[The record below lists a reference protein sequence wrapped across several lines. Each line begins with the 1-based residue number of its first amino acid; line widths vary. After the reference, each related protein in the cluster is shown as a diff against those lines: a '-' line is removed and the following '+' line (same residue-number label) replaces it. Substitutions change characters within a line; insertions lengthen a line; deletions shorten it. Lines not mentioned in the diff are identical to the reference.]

1 MKLKGDYNAL
11 TQYSAGDVVRWTDG
25 TAMMA
30 RETVTGIPPT
40 NTASWERLPQ
50 YMWDVVT
57 LILDSIGISIDISKA
72 TLDSR
77 ITEDAIALKGAGDEP
92 KEYVITVDESGDD
105 PDLAVTEVTEEEADS

>member
-1 MKLKGDYNAL
+1 MKLKGDYNSG

-30 RETVTGIPPT
+30 KETVTGVPPT
-40 NTASWERLPQ
+40 DTGRWSRLPQ

-57 LILDSIGISIDISKA
+57 LILDSIDISKA

-77 ITEDAIALKGAGDEP
+77 ISDDTIVLTGQGGTTDYLL
-92 KEYVITVDESGDD
+92 TVDDTGDTPELD
-105 PDLAVTEVTEEEADS
+105 IDAVTE